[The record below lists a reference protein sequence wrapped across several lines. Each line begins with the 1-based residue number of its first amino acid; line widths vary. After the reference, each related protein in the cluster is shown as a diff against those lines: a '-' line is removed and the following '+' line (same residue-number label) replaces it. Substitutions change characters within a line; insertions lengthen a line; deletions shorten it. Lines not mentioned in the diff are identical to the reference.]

1 MSERPTPTD
10 HLLGELEEPD
20 RTRAAELER
29 DDPAFSAEVARL
41 KPLVTRLQGLSSE
54 AWENV
59 EPPPLV
65 LPPDAMPSS
74 GRLDPRPEQARRPRW
89 GGRVVLRPV
98 TAVATSLALL
108 AGGLAA
114 GAALESGAG
123 TSGGAASTVASLTLR
138 PLASTVTPALG
149 TARLLTK
156 PGRLE
161 VSLRGVRPSPPGTFY
176 ELWLMNSP
184 GDLVS
189 LASFRVP
196 ASGKMTMVVP
206 LPANPSSFHF
216 VDVSLQPANG
226 SPRHSGDSVLR
237 GPIS

>member
-1 MSERPTPTD
+1 MNERPDPTD
-10 HLLGELEEPD
+10 YLLGELEEPD
-20 RTRAAELER
+20 RTRATGLER
-29 DDPAFSAEVARL
+29 EDPAFGAEVARL
-41 KPLVTRLQGLSSE
+41 KPLVTRLQGLPPD
-54 AWENV
+54 AWETV
-59 EPPPLV
+59 DPPALV
-65 LPPDAMPSS
+65 LPPDATPAPA
-74 GRLDPRPEQARRPRW
+74 RLDPGTERARRSRW
-89 GGRVVLRPV
+89 GRRIVLRPV
-98 TAVATSLALL
+98 TALASSVALL
-108 AGGLAA
+108 AGGLAI
-114 GAALESGAG
+114 GVALESGG
-123 TSGGAASTVASLTLR
+123 TGGGSARTVASLMLH
-138 PLASTVTPALG
+138 PLAPAATPALG
-149 TARLLTK
+149 TARLLAK

-196 ASGKMTMVVP
+196 ASGKVTMEVP
-206 LPANPSSFHF
+206 LPVSPSSYHF

>member
-1 MSERPTPTD
+1 MSERPDPTD
-10 HLLGELEEPD
+10 YLLGELEEPD

-29 DDPAFSAEVARL
+29 DDPAFGAEVARL
-41 KPLVTRLQGLSSE
+41 KPLVTRLQGLPPDT
-54 AWENV
+54 WENV

-65 LPPDAMPSS
+65 LPPDATPTLA
-74 GRLDPRPEQARRPRW
+74 GLGPGTERARRPRW
-89 GGRVVLRPV
+89 GGRIVLRPV
-98 TAVATSLALL
+98 TAIASSLALL
-108 AGGLAA
+108 AGGLAV
-114 GAALESGAG
+114 GAALESGG
-123 TSGGAASTVASLTLR
+123 TGGGTATTVASLTLR
-138 PLASTVTPALG
+138 PLAPAATPALG
-149 TARLLTK
+149 TARLLAK

-196 ASGKMTMVVP
+196 ASGKMTMEVP
-206 LPANPSSFHF
+206 LPVSPGSYHF

-237 GPIS
+237 GPVS